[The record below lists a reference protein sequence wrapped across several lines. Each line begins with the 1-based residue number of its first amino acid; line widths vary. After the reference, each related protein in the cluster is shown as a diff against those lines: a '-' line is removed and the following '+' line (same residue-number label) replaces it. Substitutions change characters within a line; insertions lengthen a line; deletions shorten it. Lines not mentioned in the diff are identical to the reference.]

1 MLDADPMVQF
11 KSALEGALARE
22 PFDATAMA
30 LATVDASGR
39 PSVRMVLLKG
49 ADARGFSF
57 FTNRGSRKAEQLGA
71 RPFGALCFH
80 WPAAVEQVRVE
91 GRVELLPEAE
101 SDDYFASRPRG
112 SQLGAWASRQS
123 EALVS
128 REALEERTRAV
139 EARFAGAPV
148 PRPPFWG
155 GYLLVPDRVEFWY
168 GQESR
173 LHDRWVYL
181 RSGDGWTTERLYP

>member
-11 KSALEGALARE
+11 KSALDRALSRE

-39 PSVRMVLLKG
+39 PSLRMVLLKG

-57 FTNRGSRKAEQLGA
+57 FTNRGSRKAAELDA

-80 WPAAVEQVRVE
+80 WPKAAEQVRVE

-123 EALVS
+123 EALRS
-128 REALEERTRAV
+128 REVLEERTRAI
-139 EARFAGAPV
+139 EARFAGVTV

-181 RSGDGWTTERLYP
+181 RSGDGWITERLYP